1 MSVHIHGYCILKRTA
16 HSSMVRARISE
27 GLWKLSR
34 RLDSENWRPICL
46 ELQSRSARVSWC
58 LILQFIS
65 PERPW
70 LLSWPRQRLL
80 WIFLYFCSSWP
91 HFKKTWDYLRF
102 LLWTKLRWYGANATQ
117 RISIQSTDTLISSS
131 AMVINLCS
139 SKIMSST
146 HLYLIES

>member
-1 MSVHIHGYCILKRTA
+1 MEWLLLIKINERTYTRLLHIEENCSFIYGACKNFRRPLEAQPAVGLRELKA
-16 HSSMVRARISE
+16 N
-27 GLWKLSR
+27 LSR
-34 RLDSENWRPICL
+34 ATTLR
-46 ELQSRSARVSWC
+46 RSARVSWC

-117 RISIQSTDTLISSS
+117 RISIQSTDTLISSN
-131 AMVINLCS
+131 AMVINL
-139 SKIMSST
+139 
-146 HLYLIES
+146 